1 MASLAVFVLKSIIK
15 REISWTS
22 VLLEDEDSHIAI
34 SALSLTTKRR
44 KRKEKIP
51 RGRITS
57 SRSRAREIRE
67 RCRCKIRVLAA
78 SNDCLIREAQCE
90 CHRSEER
97 KEHWNHDELVPATGT
112 IKPPSPVPFSSDIHF
127 PMISTGDM

>member
-15 REISWTS
+15 REIPWTS
-22 VLLEDEDSHIAI
+22 VLLKDEDSHIAI

-51 RGRITS
+51 RGS
-57 SRSRAREIRE
+57 SQHEIQDVELKR
-67 RCRCKIRVLAA
+67 
-78 SNDCLIREAQCE
+78 
-90 CHRSEER
+90 RSEER
-97 KEHWNHDELVPATGT
+97 KEHWNHDELMPATAT

-127 PMISTGDM
+127 PMISTRDM